1 MCNCK
6 FMEGFFTGVWGRYI
20 TTPTRNNMF
29 DTCSRLLSRFK
40 SHDLLNCF
48 SISYSTTDIKEMR
61 QNMHG
66 FDSYTYY
73 VYKHNIYS

>member
-1 MCNCK
+1 MYKCK
-6 FMEGFFTGVWGRYI
+6 FMEGFL
-20 TTPTRNNMF
+20 TTPTRNNML
-29 DTCSRLLSRFK
+29 DTFLRLLSRFK

-66 FDSYTYY
+66 LVSYTYY
-73 VYKHNIYS
+73 VYEHNIYS